1 MSDRLRK
8 TVGAFLGA
16 MVAGLLATAIPAHA
30 ADDLTVFA
38 AASLKNAAEDIGKA
52 YEAAGKGKV
61 VFSLASSAE
70 LAKQIENGA
79 PASIFISA
87 DKKWMDYVQERNLI
101 VAESRRDL
109 LGNTLTLI
117 APADSSLTAD
127 FKAGVD
133 LAALIGDS
141 KLAMGDPDSVPAG
154 RYAKAALEKL
164 GLWASVEPKVAR
176 TKDVRAALALVE
188 RGEAAAGV
196 VYRTDAL
203 VSDKVKVAGEFP
215 ADSHP
220 PIVYPIAIVAEHN
233 NDAAKS
239 FYSFL
244 TGDEARAVFEK
255 YGFTILG
262 PGAATN

>member
-1 MSDRLRK
+1 MIDRLAR
-8 TVGAFLGA
+8 VLL
-16 MVAGLLATAIPAHA
+16 GLLFAATLVAAPPARS
-30 ADDLTVFA
+30 DDLTVFA

-52 YEAAGKGKV
+52 YEAAGKGKAT
-61 VFSLASSAE
+61 FSFASSSE

-87 DKKWMDYVQERNLI
+87 DTKWVDYLQEKNLI
-101 VAESRRDL
+101 VTETRRDL
-109 LGNTLTLI
+109 LGNQLTLI
-117 APADSSLTAD
+117 APSDSSLAAD
-127 FKAGVD
+127 FASGVD
-133 LAALIGDS
+133 LAALIGDG
-141 KLAMGDPDSVPAG
+141 KLAIADPDSVPAG
-154 RYAKAALEKL
+154 RYGKAALEKL
-164 GLWASVEPKVAR
+164 GLWAAVEPKVVR

-203 VSDKVKVAGEFP
+203 VSDKVKIAGEFP
-215 ADSHP
+215 EDSHP

-233 NDAAKS
+233 DDAAKA
-239 FYSFL
+239 FYSYL

-255 YGFTILG
+255 YGFSILG

>member
-1 MSDRLRK
+1 MK
-8 TVGAFLGA
+8 TCLTRTMTALLGGLFA
-16 MVAGLLATAIPAHA
+16 VALIAAPAA
-30 ADDLTVFA
+30 ADDLTIFA

-61 VFSLASSAE
+61 VYSFASSAD

-87 DKKWMDYVQERNLI
+87 DKKWMDYVQEKNLI
-101 VAESRRDL
+101 VPDSRRDL

-117 APADSSLTAD
+117 APKDSSLSAD
-127 FKAGVD
+127 FKAGNVD
-133 LAALIGDS
+133 LASLIGDS
-141 KLAMGDPDSVPAG
+141 KLAMGDPESVPAG
-154 RYAKAALEKL
+154 RYGKAALEKL
-164 GLWASVEPKVAR
+164 GLWTSVEPKVAR

-203 VSDKVKVAGEFP
+203 VSDKVKIAGEFP
-215 ADSHP
+215 EDSHP

-233 NDAAKS
+233 DDAANA
-239 FYSFL
+239 FYSYL

-255 YGFTILG
+255 YGFSILG

>member
-1 MSDRLRK
+1 MIDRFSKL
-8 TVGAFLGA
+8 FF
-16 MVAGLLATAIPAHA
+16 GLLFA
-30 ADDLTVFA
+30 AALVAAPQARSEDLTVFA

-61 VFSLASSAE
+61 IYSFASSGD

-87 DKKWMDYVQERNLI
+87 DKKWMDYAAEKNLI
-101 VAESRRDL
+101 VADSRKDL

-117 APADSSLTAD
+117 APADSDLTAD

-154 RYAKAALEKL
+154 RYGKAALEKL

-203 VSDKVKVAGEFP
+203 VSDKVRIAGEFP
-215 ADSHP
+215 EDSHA

-233 NDAAKS
+233 DDAAKA

>member
-1 MSDRLRK
+1 MK
-8 TVGAFLGA
+8 TCLTRTMTSLLGGLFA
-16 MVAGLLATAIPAHA
+16 VALIAAPATAE
-30 ADDLTVFA
+30 DLTIFA

-52 YEAAGKGKV
+52 YEAAGNGKV
-61 VFSLASSAE
+61 VYSFASSSD

-79 PASIFISA
+79 PAAIFISA
-87 DKKWMDYVQERNLI
+87 DKKWMDYVQEKNLI
-101 VAESRRDL
+101 VPDSRRDL
-109 LGNTLTLI
+109 LGNVLTLI
-117 APADSSLTAD
+117 APKDSSLSAD
-127 FKAGVD
+127 FKAGNVD
-133 LAALIGDS
+133 LASLIGDS

-154 RYAKAALEKL
+154 RYGKAALEKL
-164 GLWASVEPKVAR
+164 GLWTSVEPKVAR

-203 VSDKVKVAGEFP
+203 VSDKVKIAGEFP
-215 ADSHP
+215 QDSHP

-233 NDAAKS
+233 DDAAKA
-239 FYSFL
+239 FYTYL

-255 YGFTILG
+255 YGFSILG

>member
-1 MSDRLRK
+1 MK
-8 TVGAFLGA
+8 TCLTRTMTSLLGGLFA
-16 MVAGLLATAIPAHA
+16 VALIATPAA
-30 ADDLTVFA
+30 ADDLTIFA

-61 VFSLASSAE
+61 VYSFASSAD

-87 DKKWMDYVQERNLI
+87 DKKWMDYVQEKNLI
-101 VAESRRDL
+101 VPDSRRDL

-117 APADSSLTAD
+117 APKDSSLSAD
-127 FKAGVD
+127 FKAGNVD
-133 LAALIGDS
+133 LASLIGDS

-154 RYAKAALEKL
+154 RYGKAALEKL
-164 GLWASVEPKVAR
+164 GLWTAVEPKVAR

-203 VSDKVKVAGEFP
+203 VSDKVKIAGEFP
-215 ADSHP
+215 EDSHP

-233 NDAAKS
+233 DDAAKA
-239 FYSFL
+239 FYSYL

-255 YGFTILG
+255 YGFSILG

>member
-1 MSDRLRK
+1 MKISLKRSMNALLSGLF
-8 TVGAFLGA
+8 TVALVTA
-16 MVAGLLATAIPAHA
+16 PALAG
-30 ADDLTVFA
+30 DLTIFA

-61 VFSLASSAE
+61 VYSFASSAD

-87 DKKWMDYVQERNLI
+87 DKKWMDYVQEKNLI
-101 VAESRRDL
+101 DPDSRRDL
-109 LGNTLTLI
+109 LSNTLTLI
-117 APADSSLTAD
+117 APADSGLAAD
-127 FKAGVD
+127 FKAGNVD

-154 RYAKAALEKL
+154 RYGKAALEKL
-164 GLWASVEPKVAR
+164 GLWAAVEPKVAR

-203 VSDKVKVAGEFP
+203 VSDKVRIAGEFP
-215 ADSHP
+215 QDSHP
-220 PIVYPIAIVAEHN
+220 PIVYPIAIVAEQN
-233 NDAAKS
+233 DDAAKA
-239 FYSFL
+239 FYIYL
-244 TGDEARAVFEK
+244 TGDEARAVFER

>member
-1 MSDRLRK
+1 MK
-8 TVGAFLGA
+8 TSLTRTLNSLMGGLFA
-16 MVAGLLATAIPAHA
+16 VALIAAPAA
-30 ADDLTVFA
+30 AEDLTIFA

-61 VFSLASSAE
+61 VYSFASSAD

-87 DKKWMDYVQERNLI
+87 DKKWMDYVQEKNLI
-101 VAESRRDL
+101 VPDSRRDL
-109 LGNTLTLI
+109 LGNSLTLI
-117 APADSSLTAD
+117 APKDSSLSAD
-127 FKAGVD
+127 FKAGNVD

-141 KLAMGDPDSVPAG
+141 KLAMGDPESVPAG
-154 RYAKAALEKL
+154 RYGKAALEKL
-164 GLWASVEPKVAR
+164 GLWAAVEPKVAR

-203 VSDKVKVAGEFP
+203 VSDKVKIAGEFP
-215 ADSHP
+215 EDSHP

-233 NDAAKS
+233 DDAAKA
-239 FYSFL
+239 FYSYL

-255 YGFTILG
+255 YGFSILG

>member
-1 MSDRLRK
+1 MNSL
-8 TVGAFLGA
+8 LGGLFA
-16 MVAGLLATAIPAHA
+16 LALIAGPALAE
-30 ADDLTVFA
+30 DLTIFA

-52 YEAAGKGKV
+52 YETAGKGKV
-61 VFSLASSAE
+61 VYSFASSAD

-87 DKKWMDYVQERNLI
+87 DKKWMDYVQEKNLI
-101 VAESRRDL
+101 VADSRRDL

-117 APADSSLTAD
+117 ASKDSSLAAD
-127 FKAGVD
+127 FSSNVD

-154 RYAKAALEKL
+154 RYGKAALEKL

-203 VSDKVKVAGEFP
+203 ISDKVRIAGVFP
-215 ADSHP
+215 QDSHP

-233 NDAAKS
+233 DDAAQA
-239 FYSFL
+239 FYSYL